1 MIRLER
7 LSKSYGTV
15 VALDAVEL
23 EVRAG
28 ELFVLLGP
36 NGAGKT
42 TTLKIL
48 ATLLRPT
55 SGTAFVDGHDVLR
68 EPEVV
73 KRLIGYV
80 PDEPVLYDQLT
91 GSEFLAFIADV
102 RGVRERER
110 IDRFL
115 NLFELGDGAH
125 RLLSS
130 YSLGMRRKIALAAA
144 LLHRPKVLLLD
155 EPTGGLDPPAARLI
169 KDLLIELCSQGM
181 TVLMTTHRLEI
192 AEQMGHRV
200 GFLHRGHLV
209 AYGVPEELKATYGE
223 SSLEDLFLKV
233 TGIERPILKED
244 LWG

>member
-7 LSKSYGTV
+7 LSRSYGAV
-15 VALDAVEL
+15 LALDAVEL
-23 EVRAG
+23 EVREG

-68 EPEVV
+68 EPGVV
-73 KRLIGYV
+73 KRFIGYV
-80 PDEPVLYDQLT
+80 PDAPALYDQLT

-115 NLFELGDGAH
+115 HLFELTDAAH
-125 RLLSS
+125 RLLGS

-155 EPTGGLDPPAARLI
+155 EPTGGLDPPAARFI
-169 KDLLIELCSQGM
+169 KDLLLELCSQGV
-181 TVLMTTHRLEI
+181 TVLMTTHLLEV

-209 AYGVPEELKATYGE
+209 ACGTPAELKATYGE
-223 SSLEDLFLKV
+223 SSLEDLFLKLIGV
-233 TGIERPILKED
+233 ERLALKGD
-244 LWG
+244 LWR